1 MEKRPA
7 ILAIGANP
15 AWQKVLQFENLQHNA
30 VNRAAQLWNF
40 ASGKGINFARA
51 AHNWQRADV
60 KLLQFAGGDN
70 GKLLLDD
77 LAKETLDVKTVAVEM
92 PTRCCITCL
101 SRADNSMTELIEPSQ
116 APGAAAENAA
126 LEFVQQYMK
135 SADGLALCG
144 QLPGGMS
151 PDFYVK
157 SVEYACSNGRKIL
170 IDSWK
175 NISGVLE
182 IARNATLKINA
193 DELAALTGINDVR
206 SALKSLFNSSR
217 LEYIAITDGA
227 KTAYFADCAGNVWQ
241 YNVPHIEQLVNPV
254 GSGDTASAV
263 FFSSMLAGEAPEKA
277 FAYALAAASANC
289 LSMKCAEF
297 QLETALELFNDIKIA
312 LFPTRAGQ

>member
-1 MEKRPA
+1 MGQRDGPWDIPSFGTA
-7 ILAIGANP
+7 HFHASDFQIGLIAP
-15 AWQKVLQFENLQHNA
+15 D
-30 VNRAAQLWNF
+30 
-40 ASGKGINFARA
+40 GK
-51 AHNWQRADV
+51 
-60 KLLQFAGGDN
+60 
-70 GKLLLDD
+70 
-77 LAKETLDVKTVAVEM
+77 
-92 PTRCCITCL
+92 
-101 SRADNSMTELIEPSQ
+101 
-116 APGAAAENAA
+116 AEEAA
-126 LEFVQQYMK
+126 LDFIQQYMK

-151 PDFYVK
+151 PDFYTK
-157 SVEYACSNGRKIL
+157 SVLYACNSGKKIL

-175 NISGVLE
+175 NIAGVLE

-206 SALKSLFNSSR
+206 SALEALFNSSK

-227 KTAYFADCAGNVWQ
+227 KAAYLADCAGNFWQ
-241 YNVPHIEQLVNPV
+241 YNVPYIEQLVNPV

-297 QLETALELFNDIKIA
+297 QRETALEFFNSINIIKM
-312 LFPTRAGQ
+312 